1 MSAQSNIVLA
11 ALSTHFPAGD
21 LFITTNAK
29 AKLTENDT
37 LTAIARHLRCDWGN
51 LCRHDRLV
59 NEEAL
64 ANGERLSSVYRSEA
78 GEEFWIMTEWDRSYT
93 TILMPSDY

>member
-1 MSAQSNIVLA
+1 MKKNTNIVLA
-11 ALSTHFPAGD
+11 ALSTHFPAGE
-21 LFITTNAK
+21 LFITANAK

-37 LTAIARHLRCDWGN
+37 YPAIARHLRCDWSN
-51 LCRHDRLV
+51 LCRHDQLV

-64 ANGERLSSVYRSEA
+64 ANGERLSSVHRSEA
-78 GEEFWIMTEWDRSYT
+78 GEEFWIMTEWDRSST